1 MFVPPK
7 NETANNIPSNAGH
20 FLRTKIDS
28 TDFKNKNL
36 TTKIRKNKA
45 KKPYLF
51 EKNIPKDLETNETIQ
66 LLDEISTLEPGKN
79 AQLAV
84 KKISEKYKKL
94 REANAR
100 KQKYKIPGEIVRIE
114 KVETNQGEVKVPVS
128 IEKPKRSGKV
138 AAKKIIK
145 KYDKI
150 RCEKTFRKIVDVN
163 EKKKKTENINIIED
177 IKNSAAKKS
186 MRITAKKIL
195 QNYKSMKRPKKK
207 ILGKRRRPRN
217 D

>member
-66 LLDEISTLEPGKN
+66 LLDDISTLEPGKN
-79 AQLAV
+79 GQLPA

-128 IEKPKRSGKV
+128 IEKTKRSGKE

-145 KYDKI
+145 NTTRLGVKKHL
-150 RCEKTFRKIVDVN
+150 EK
-163 EKKKKTENINIIED
+163 
-177 IKNSAAKKS
+177 
-186 MRITAKKIL
+186 L
-195 QNYKSMKRPKKK
+195 
-207 ILGKRRRPRN
+207 
-217 D
+217 

>member
-51 EKNIPKDLETNETIQ
+51 EKNIPKDLKTNETMQ

-79 AQLAV
+79 AQLAA
-84 KKISEKYKKL
+84 KKL
-94 REANAR
+94 
-100 KQKYKIPGEIVRIE
+100 
-114 KVETNQGEVKVPVS
+114 VK
-128 IEKPKRSGKV
+128 
-138 AAKKIIK
+138 
-145 KYDKI
+145 
-150 RCEKTFRKIVDVN
+150 N
-163 EKKKKTENINIIED
+163 
-177 IKNSAAKKS
+177 IKN
-186 MRITAKKIL
+186 
-195 QNYKSMKRPKKK
+195 
-207 ILGKRRRPRN
+207 
-217 D
+217 

>member
-1 MFVPPK
+1 MK
-7 NETANNIPSNAGH
+7 YQ
-20 FLRTKIDS
+20 LQ
-28 TDFKNKNL
+28 NL
-36 TTKIRKNKA
+36 K
-45 KKPYLF
+45 
-51 EKNIPKDLETNETIQ
+51 
-66 LLDEISTLEPGKN
+66 KN
-79 AQLAV
+79 APLAA

-177 IKNSAAKKS
+177 IKNSAAKK
-186 MRITAKKIL
+186 IL

-207 ILGKRRRPRN
+207 ILGKRIRPRN